1 MPVMTLL
8 SRVHFLILLLPV
20 IAAGCAGP
28 RSVDSD
34 VVARSARGTFDDVKE
49 RLVFALE
56 NRGLVITYTAKVGD
70 MLERTGRDIG
80 KTNSCMAT
88 QKC

>member
-1 MPVMTLL
+1 MTLL

-28 RSVDSD
+28 RSADSD
-34 VVARSARGTFDDVKE
+34 VVARSTRGTFDDVKE

-56 NRGLVITYTAKVGD
+56 NRGLTLAGLISRPPTAGSAVPPAPSSSLD
-70 MLERTGRDIG
+70 LR
-80 KTNSCMAT
+80 A
-88 QKC
+88 